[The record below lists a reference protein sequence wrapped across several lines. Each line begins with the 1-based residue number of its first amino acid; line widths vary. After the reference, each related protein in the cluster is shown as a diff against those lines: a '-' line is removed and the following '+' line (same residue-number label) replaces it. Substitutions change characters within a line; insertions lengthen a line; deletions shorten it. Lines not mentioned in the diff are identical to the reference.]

1 MKALSENG
9 THTNLCNPE
18 TIQAIFELERRRQK
32 ALVDVDLDTLHSLFD
47 DELIHVHSTGL
58 VHDKSQLMAHIAR
71 KRGFLAI
78 ERGPLHVQGTNA
90 LAVLSGPI
98 INHLRGADGGEE
110 QMHGFVTQVVHLTQE
125 GWKFLHFQLTVIRE
139 S

>member
-9 THTNLCNPE
+9 THASLCNPE
-18 TIQAIFELERRRQK
+18 MIQAIFELERRRQK

-58 VHDKSQLMAHIAR
+58 VHDKSQLLAHIAR

-78 ERGPLHVQGTNA
+78 ERGPLHVQGTAA

-98 INHLRGADGGEE
+98 INHLRGADALNASGIRV
-110 QMHGFVTQVVHLTQE
+110 MRDPPHGCHETSRGRVVDH
-125 GWKFLHFQLTVIRE
+125 
-139 S
+139 